1 LDSLPGIQVLPDD
14 EEVAKAAE
22 KQDIPVV
29 LVTTHVDKLML
40 ERDGSDLVYA
50 ARIEYLVHS
59 MPGEALA
66 ARLAGSASETASEEE
81 ANDRVKSAELRRS
94 VLDAAVR
101 SAMRNAPRAVFAA
114 AKL

>member
-1 LDSLPGIQVLPDD
+1 
-14 EEVAKAAE
+14 
-22 KQDIPVV
+22 
-29 LVTTHVDKLML
+29 
-40 ERDGSDLVYA
+40 
-50 ARIEYLVHS
+50 VHS

>member
-1 LDSLPGIQVLPDD
+1 MIRKKFPDCN
-14 EEVAKAAE
+14 
-22 KQDIPVV
+22 IPVV

-66 ARLAGSASETASEEE
+66 ARLAE
-81 ANDRVKSAELRRS
+81 ARAR
-94 VLDAAVR
+94 
-101 SAMRNAPRAVFAA
+101 PRPKKRPTIA
-114 AKL
+114 